1 MRTYLVVAN
10 QTLGGE
16 ELAKELRARIDEGPC
31 RFHVVVPQTP
41 PEELARMVVPPDPTV
56 GALGPDG
63 DEELLKAARKQAE
76 HRLDR
81 LLGTLSAAG
90 AEADGDLGHPDPMTA
105 IEHSL
110 AQQDCDGIILS
121 TLPPGISRW
130 LGMDLGS
137 RLERRVDIP
146 VTVVTAG

>member
-16 ELAKELRARIDEGPC
+16 ELARELRERIDAGPC

-41 PEELARMVVPPDPTV
+41 PQELARMVVPPDPTV

-63 DEELLKAARKQAE
+63 DVELLEVAHKQAE
-76 HRLDR
+76 HRLQR
-81 LLGTLSAAG
+81 LLETLTTAG
-90 AEADGDLGHPDPMTA
+90 ADADGELGHPDPMTA
-105 IEHSL
+105 VEHAL
-110 AQQDCDGIILS
+110 DMHDFDGIILS
-121 TLPPGISRW
+121 TLPPGVSRW
-130 LGMDLGS
+130 LRMDLGS

-146 VTVVTAG
+146 VTVVTPS